1 MKVKHS
7 KYKNTGLIFEL
18 LVKQIAADTLSRKDS
33 PAVKILRKFYTGNTS
48 LVREFK
54 LYDFVL
60 KNKGIGQKKA
70 EAILSTIVEL
80 SRKIDTATLSKQK
93 YELIKEL
100 KNHYNLEDFFSIK
113 VESYKPLAALYCLM
127 EAQNTQGLVDPQVFV
142 DNKTTLLE
150 HFLQIK
156 QDGNSAKDTLIEEY
170 SKYDK
175 DLRLLT
181 YKILLEK
188 FNDKYV
194 DLLPEQ
200 KNILKEFIV
209 SVNSSTRLR
218 NVVNEEMTKLQTQ
231 ISKLKNNITDKVV
244 KIKLEEVAKAI
255 TPVKNTQKVDDNHL
269 VSLMQYYELVNEL
282 KDPADLAKYSVGY
295 KYGLKNESINEGT
308 GYEYKDDSGAGKPTK
323 VLKLDNEAWEKVK
336 DLFDDKGRPKSDEI
350 KRIPSDNSIWDL
362 YAQSYDNAGGKTIHK
377 IYGVSGDY
385 SFGNAPTYYQQ
396 KLSGN
401 KKAAVRVFDYF
412 IKKYLK

>member
-1 MKVKHS
+1 VKVKHS

-33 PAVKILRKFYTGNTS
+33 PAVKILKKFYTGNTS

-80 SRKIDTATLSKQK
+80 SRKIEATTLNKQK

-156 QDGNSAKDTLIEEY
+156 QDANNAKDTLIEEY

-188 FNDKYV
+188 FNSKY
-194 DLLPEQ
+194 DNLLPEQ
-200 KNILKEFIV
+200 KNILKEFII
-209 SVNSSTRLR
+209 SANSTTKLR
-218 NVVNEEMTKLQTQ
+218 TIVNEELGKIQVQITKLKPRIEDQ
-231 ISKLKNNITDKVV
+231 IV
-244 KIKLEEVAKAI
+244 KIKLDEIFKTI
-255 TPVKNTQKVDDNHL
+255 TPVKNTEKVTDNHL
-269 VSLMQYYELVNEL
+269 VSLMQYYELVGEL
-282 KDPADLAKYSVGY
+282 K
-295 KYGLKNESINEGT
+295 
-308 GYEYKDDSGAGKPTK
+308 K
-323 VLKLDNEAWEKVK
+323 V
-336 DLFDDKGRPKSDEI
+336 
-350 KRIPSDNSIWDL
+350 
-362 YAQSYDNAGGKTIHK
+362 
-377 IYGVSGDY
+377 
-385 SFGNAPTYYQQ
+385 
-396 KLSGN
+396 
-401 KKAAVRVFDYF
+401 
-412 IKKYLK
+412 

>member
-33 PAVKILRKFYTGNTS
+33 PAVKILKKFYTGNTS

-60 KNKGIGQKKA
+60 KNKGIGQRKA

-80 SRKIDTATLSKQK
+80 SRKIDIATLSKQK

-150 HFLQIK
+150 HFLQTK
-156 QDGNSAKDTLIEEY
+156 QDGNNAKDNLIEEY

-188 FNDKYV
+188 FNNKY
-194 DLLPEQ
+194 DNLLPEQ
-200 KNILKEFIV
+200 KNILREFII
-209 SVNSSTRLR
+209 SANSTTKLR
-218 NVVNEEMTKLQTQ
+218 TLVNEELGKIQLQITKLKPRIEDQ
-231 ISKLKNNITDKVV
+231 IV
-244 KIKLEEVAKAI
+244 KIKLDEIAKSI
-255 TPVKNTQKVDDNHL
+255 TPVKNTEKVTDNHL
-269 VSLMQYYELVNEL
+269 VSLMQYYELVGEL
-282 KDPADLAKYSVGY
+282 K
-295 KYGLKNESINEGT
+295 
-308 GYEYKDDSGAGKPTK
+308 K
-323 VLKLDNEAWEKVK
+323 V
-336 DLFDDKGRPKSDEI
+336 
-350 KRIPSDNSIWDL
+350 
-362 YAQSYDNAGGKTIHK
+362 
-377 IYGVSGDY
+377 
-385 SFGNAPTYYQQ
+385 
-396 KLSGN
+396 
-401 KKAAVRVFDYF
+401 
-412 IKKYLK
+412 